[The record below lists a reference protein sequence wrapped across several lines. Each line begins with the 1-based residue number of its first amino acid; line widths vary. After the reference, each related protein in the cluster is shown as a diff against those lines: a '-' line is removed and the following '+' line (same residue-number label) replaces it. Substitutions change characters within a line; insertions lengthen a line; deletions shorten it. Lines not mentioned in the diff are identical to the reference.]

1 MQPNPEQPESS
12 RHSPTPPLP
21 HSPTPRSGSFTIRKL
36 LKLTTDYLAEKGIE
50 PPRVYAEMLLA
61 HVMRCKR
68 LELYMYAD
76 KPVSDMERTALRNL
90 VRRASEN
97 EPVDYLVGQT
107 PFFSMMLKVD
117 PRVLIP
123 RPSTET
129 LVEHVIQHARVMP
142 GFKSPRI
149 ADVGTGSGCIAI
161 ALAKHI
167 PGASIIA
174 TDISPDALAVAK
186 ENAAAQGVADRIDFR
201 QGDMFEPLAGLRFHY
216 LVSNPPYIPDDEWD
230 DVEPNV
236 KDFEPRG
243 ALRGGPEGMDLL
255 GPMIADAPTF
265 LEQPGQ
271 LAFEVA
277 AAKMDLIMETANATP
292 GLCDVNAL
300 HDHEGLPRIVVANRN

>member
-1 MQPNPEQPESS
+1 M
-12 RHSPTPPLP
+12 SPTPPLP
-21 HSPTPRSGSFTIRKL
+21 HSPTPRSSYTIRRL
-36 LKLTTDYLAEKGIE
+36 LKLTTDYFAEKSIE
-50 PPRVYAEMLLA
+50 PPRVYAEMLIA

-76 KPVSDMERTALRNL
+76 KPVSDVERTALRNL

-97 EPVDYLVGQT
+97 EPVDYLVGKT

-117 PRVLIP
+117 KRVLIP

-167 PGASIIA
+167 PGASLIA
-174 TDISPDALAVAK
+174 TDISTDALAVAK
-186 ENAAAQGVADRIDFR
+186 ENAMEQGVADRIDFR
-201 QGDMFEPLAGLRFHY
+201 QGDLFEPLSGLRFHY

-236 KDFEPRG
+236 KDHEPTG
-243 ALRGGPEGMDLL
+243 ALRGGPEGMDFL
-255 GPMIADAPTF
+255 GPMLADAPTF
-265 LEQPGQ
+265 LEDPGQ
-271 LAFEVA
+271 IVFEVA
-277 AAKMDLIMETANATP
+277 AAKMNMIVETAKATP
-292 GLCDVNAL
+292 GLKNINVL
-300 HDHEGLPRIVVANRN
+300 RDHEGLPRIVVAERN